1 LDTIGRFG
9 SLAKSSIKIFA
20 ESERKVDLDKWLEKL
35 TIAIII
41 GIDNA
46 AESPNSKCPAAV
58 VRMENFHAFYC
69 LLNFLFLLY

>member
-1 LDTIGRFG
+1 MDTIERFR

-20 ESERKVDLDKWLEKL
+20 DSERKVDLDKWLEKL
-35 TIAIII
+35 TNAIIF

-58 VRMENFHAFYC
+58 VRMENFHAFHC
-69 LLNFLFLLY
+69 LSNF